1 MKLNI
6 LVFLFFLF
14 LCENFILAQDSI
26 TSPTITFNID
36 NSKPENKKEN
46 SNQKRNAFKIN
57 PILLI
62 RGEMPL
68 YYERAIYKNISGEIA
83 IGVTNTD
90 YLQNLFEYMSED
102 INDFDPTFMAVEKS
116 KPNISYKLGLRFYK
130 KGMVMDGFY
139 FALEFAQ
146 RKYTNEVT
154 MSEQPTLNYITN
166 TYSTTKFTEETKHSE
181 YKVIIGSQNF
191 YFWEDFF
198 VDYYIGMGIDQYHDT
213 RLGLVKDKSPLSA
226 EYYELKAT
234 NKLSPGFYLGI
245 KLGFAF

>member
-6 LVFLFFLF
+6 ITFLLILF

-26 TSPTITFNID
+26 KSPTITFNID
-36 NSKPENKKEN
+36 NSKLEGKKEH
-46 SNQKRNAFKIN
+46 SNQKRNALKIN

-62 RGEMPL
+62 RGEIPI
-68 YYERAIYKNISGEIA
+68 YYEKAITKSISGEIA

-90 YLQNLFEYMSED
+90 YLQNLIEHMSED
-102 INDFDPTFMAVEKS
+102 INVVDPTFMAEEKS

-139 FALEFAQ
+139 FSLEFAQ
-146 RKYTNEVT
+146 RKYTNEIT
-154 MSEQPTLNYITN
+154 MGEQPTLNYITN
-166 TYSTTKFTEETKHSE
+166 TYSTTKFTEETNHIE

-198 VDYYIGMGIDQYHDT
+198 VDYYIGAGIDQYNDT

-234 NKLSPGFYLGI
+234 NKLTPGFYLGI
-245 KLGFAF
+245 KIGFAF